1 MNRVKDG
8 SDVGIA
14 GATVHM
20 GSYVAYTT
28 ASGFYTI
35 NAPAGSYTIR
45 HTPAMGYGSFAYP
58 DTFNL
63 QLTTASLTQS
73 FADTARRGGSVTILA
88 YSDDNNNGIQDTGEQ
103 PVQGMQFTISPGTPE
118 APTGVTDVNGLV
130 TLFTGVGGF
139 SVTCNKPDSV
149 TVTDGNP
156 KTGTMTNG
164 GTASLKFGLFNQQL
178 GHITGTVYVD
188 ANRSGSFDNGELGVS
203 NAWVGVSKDGGIN
216 VIAYGYTDSNGN
228 YDIPTPINDPPHTD
242 AYSVYTIPPNG
253 YFPTTSMSIGG
264 LWLRT
269 SPKLQNNNFGMAN
282 YQIITLNA
290 SRVLSLASADLAEK
304 DWSGGHT
311 DQAIHDTDLILG
323 ADAGGTDNISV
334 WFNQYPAQKMFNASA
349 DYARLAPNSVMSI
362 AVDTLDKQNL
372 STTIKRP
379 DVVTGTKFT
388 AGGNFFVW
396 FTQGSSGNEGYLP
409 LNYSPLQNYKTQDNG
424 DVQAVAT
431 LDCGGGNM
439 PDIIVGTKSATAGQ
453 GSIEVWLNNNASNT
467 NTLSFTRDETFT
479 LIGGSIMG
487 EVTGIT
493 LADLDNDGDKDLI
506 VCTHTSDYNGQLAVY
521 ENAGR
526 TAGNR
531 FVLRYSVSFGGSA
544 PTCVATVDADGD
556 GWKDI
561 FVGSQRSTAAGNVWQ
576 IKNLGAV
583 TPWSFSIVRAI
594 DAGGIVT
601 SIATG
606 DFGGGTR
613 GDVAVGTRSTS
624 TGFGGGVRIYYLDT
638 GVINSGTDPSAGTV
652 VNMVPA
658 LATGNFNFG
667 LNSQSPP
674 TPYLT
679 DLAAGVKASSTTGAL
694 YVFVR

>member
-1 MNRVKDG
+1 
-8 SDVGIA
+8 
-14 GATVHM
+14 
-20 GSYVAYTT
+20 
-28 ASGFYTI
+28 
-35 NAPAGSYTIR
+35 
-45 HTPAMGYGSFAYP
+45 
-58 DTFNL
+58 
-63 QLTTASLTQS
+63 
-73 FADTARRGGSVTILA
+73 
-88 YSDDNNNGIQDTGEQ
+88 
-103 PVQGMQFTISPGTPE
+103 
-118 APTGVTDVNGLV
+118 
-130 TLFTGVGGF
+130 
-139 SVTCNKPDSV
+139 
-149 TVTDGNP
+149 
-156 KTGTMTNG
+156 
-164 GTASLKFGLFNQQL
+164 
-178 GHITGTVYVD
+178 
-188 ANRSGSFDNGELGVS
+188 
-203 NAWVGVSKDGGIN
+203 
-216 VIAYGYTDSNGN
+216 
-228 YDIPTPINDPPHTD
+228 
-242 AYSVYTIPPNG
+242 
-253 YFPTTSMSIGG
+253 
-264 LWLRT
+264 
-269 SPKLQNNNFGMAN
+269 
-282 YQIITLNA
+282 
-290 SRVLSLASADLAEK
+290 
-304 DWSGGHT
+304 
-311 DQAIHDTDLILG
+311 
-323 ADAGGTDNISV
+323 
-334 WFNQYPAQKMFNASA
+334 MFNTSA

-372 STTIKRP
+372 SPAIKRP

-439 PDIIVGTKSATAGQ
+439 PDIIVGTKGATAGQ
-453 GSIEVWLNNNASNT
+453 GSIEVWLNNNSNPT
-467 NTLSFTRDETFT
+467 PSFTRDETFT

-526 TAGNR
+526 TAGSR

-594 DAGGIVT
+594 DAGGIVQ
-601 SIATG
+601 SMATG

-613 GDVAVGTRSTS
+613 GDIAVGTRSTS
-624 TGFGGGVRIYYLDT
+624 SGFGGGVRIYYLDT
-638 GVINSGTDPSAGTV
+638 GVINSGTDPSVGTV

-667 LNSQSPP
+667 LNSTSPP
-674 TPYLT
+674 TPYLI